1 MCGCVGVE
9 EGGRMGEGEGEKFAG
24 LLAAHAVLRTVE
36 HVLTVSTDL
45 DDARRQVRQLLEL
58 VQEKAREE
66 QVPAAMLRE
75 GGRESLMDLL

>member
-1 MCGCVGVE
+1 MSDQTSDP
-9 EGGRMGEGEGEKFAG
+9 RIAS

-36 HVLTVSTDL
+36 HILTVSTDVE
-45 DDARRQVRQLLEL
+45 DARAQVRRLLDL
-58 VQEKAREE
+58 VLDKAREE